1 MAKRC
6 ESEAFIVKTSQPG
19 KLKDQDSILV
29 NVLDQLTSCARI
41 VTRNI
46 NKDLTGMD
54 PLTSIYNAS
63 NVPSDVFGCSKNKC
77 YNTGTF
83 QGPVTAEGAGD
94 GNEVIIGDFSQL
106 FDASLY
112 GGGVLTAYVL
122 LPEGDHRVSLEI
134 ADYTEAAWQNSNTI
148 ERTVHATQSGEGSYL
163 YPVAFYLGDLSNIK
177 GTGWT
182 ANSVGAKIRVHIDGA
197 NLKASTEAAP
207 VLVGVSSFAFYES
220 NEDLKISNTIIFKCL
235 NTFGDN
241 QSFDIV
247 ESQCSQTEYN
257 TSAGQITFSLTANQY
272 TPNYRYLNPTYYD
285 DPETTEKGLPHTIT
299 RMVKAGTGELEGY
312 GVIQVSDIE
321 EGSCASTYVQT
332 PGCAN
337 NSTTLSRVSAPIPI
351 LLDPGDY
358 QVLTKDYNG
367 VESMGIFLVDKQW
380 IGQELNIIYLQKHT
394 VKAAK
399 ITNEYREFTV
409 NIIAPFRK
417 KDRTIE
423 YHLYENA
430 LLSIDAN
437 NISRTDE
444 TALELQFTVAA
455 DENGV
460 KKRIFKKLD

>member
-6 ESEAFIVKTSQPG
+6 DSEAFIVKTRQPG

-41 VTRNI
+41 VARNI
-46 NKDLTGMD
+46 SKDLVGLD

-63 NVPSDVFGCSKNKC
+63 NVPEDVFGCSKNKC

-83 QGPVTAEGAGD
+83 QGPVTAEGAGE
-94 GNEVIIGDFSQL
+94 GKEVIIGDFSQL
-106 FDASLY
+106 FDATLY
-112 GGGVLTAYVL
+112 GGGMMTAYVL
-122 LPEGDHRVSLEI
+122 LPEGDHEVSLEI
-134 ADYTEAAWQNSNTI
+134 ADYTEIGWNNSNI
-148 ERTVHATQSGEGSYL
+148 IKRTVHATQSGDGSYL
-163 YPVAFYLGDLSNIK
+163 YPVAFYLGDLSNVN

-182 ANSVGAKIRVHIDGA
+182 ANSVGAKVRIHIDGT
-197 NLKASTEAAP
+197 NLKASTDAAP

-220 NEDLKISNTIIFKCL
+220 NDDLKISNTIVFKCL

-241 QSFDIV
+241 QNFDIV
-247 ESQCSQTEYN
+247 ESQCNQTEYN

-272 TPNYRYLNPTYYD
+272 TDNYRFLNPTYYE
-285 DPETTEKGLPHTIT
+285 DPETTEAGLPHIVT
-299 RMVKAGTGELEGY
+299 RVVKAGTGELEGY
-312 GVIQVSDIE
+312 GVVQLSDAQ
-321 EGSCASTYVQT
+321 EGTCGMTYVQT

-337 NSTTLSRVSAPIPI
+337 NSSVLTRVSSPVPVA
-351 LLDPGDY
+351 LEPGDY

-367 VESMGIFLVDKQW
+367 IADQGSILVDKQW
-380 IGQELNIIYLQKHT
+380 VGQELNIIYLQKHT
-394 VKAAK
+394 VKASK
-399 ITNEYREFTV
+399 ITNEYREFNV

-417 KDRTIE
+417 KDRTME

-430 LLSIDAN
+430 LLSVDSN

-444 TALELQFTVAA
+444 TALELQFTVAS

-460 KKRIFKKLD
+460 KKRIFEKLD

>member
-6 ESEAFIVKTSQPG
+6 ESEAFIVKTMQPG
-19 KLKDQDSILV
+19 KLKDQDSIIV
-29 NVLDQLTSCARI
+29 NVLDQLSSCARI
-41 VTRNI
+41 ITRNI
-46 NKDLTGMD
+46 DKQLTGMD
-54 PLTSIYNAS
+54 ALTSIYNAS
-63 NVPSDVFGCSKNKC
+63 NVPQDVFGCSKNKC

-83 QGPVTAEGAGD
+83 QGPVTAEGAGT
-94 GNEVIIGDFSQL
+94 GKEVVIGDFAQL
-106 FDASLY
+106 FDATLY

-122 LPEGDHRVSLEI
+122 LPEGDHKVTLEI
-134 ADYTEAAWQNSNTI
+134 ADYTEIGWNNSNKI

-163 YPVAFYLGDLSNIK
+163 YPVAWYLGDLTNIN
-177 GTGWT
+177 GNGWT
-182 ANSVGAKIRVHIDGA
+182 ANSVGAKIRVHIDGE
-197 NLKASTEAAP
+197 NLAASTDTDP

-220 NEDLKISNTIIFKCL
+220 NEDLKISQTIIFKCL

-241 QSFDIV
+241 QNFDIV

-257 TSAGQITFSLTANQY
+257 TSAGQITFSLTSNQY

-285 DPETTEKGLPHTIT
+285 DPETTETGLPHTIT
-299 RMVKAGTGELEGY
+299 RVVKAGTGELEGF
-312 GVIQVSDIE
+312 GIVQVSDMQE
-321 EGSCASTYVQT
+321 NTCGMTYVQT

-337 NSTTLSRVSAPIPI
+337 NSSVLTRVSSPVPMAI
-351 LLDPGDY
+351 DAGDFL
-358 QVLTKDYNG
+358 VLTKDYNG
-367 VESMGIFLVDKQW
+367 IADMGTILVDKQW

-409 NIIAPFRK
+409 NIIAPFRR
-417 KDRTIE
+417 KDRTME

-430 LLSIDAN
+430 LLSVDSN

-460 KKRIFKKLD
+460 KKRIFEKLD